1 MDTVNILI
9 IDNDEASQSA
19 LQQVLD
25 SEGWRVH
32 IAGSE
37 DEALQEL
44 SMGRWALVVAN
55 AGMTDVRGPL
65 YMMLAEL
72 ATAPLLESGKARMRV
87 LFLLPELSN
96 PEARRLLEDAHLS
109 YLVRPYRFHDFLEK
123 VSDLLMET
131 EALTVPIRRSRL
143 ESEAGGRRKDRAT
156 ARRIAASGQAAGQS
170 TVRNTGMFAN
180 REYYEMTEEEI
191 SDYERQEA
199 EEQRKKKKKAENP
212 DV

>member
-9 IDNDEASQSA
+9 IDDDKASQSA

-72 ATAPLLESGKARMRV
+72 AYRAAARVRQG
-87 LFLLPELSN
+87 PH
-96 PEARRLLEDAHLS
+96 AR
-109 YLVRPYRFHDFLEK
+109 PF
-123 VSDLLMET
+123 
-131 EALTVPIRRSRL
+131 P
-143 ESEAGGRRKDRAT
+143 
-156 ARRIAASGQAAGQS
+156 
-170 TVRNTGMFAN
+170 FA
-180 REYYEMTEEEI
+180 
-191 SDYERQEA
+191 
-199 EEQRKKKKKAENP
+199 
-212 DV
+212 

>member
-1 MDTVNILI
+1 MPATNRGALGPYWPAAPSMDTVNILI

-72 ATAPLLESGKARMRV
+72 ATAPLLESGKARM
-87 LFLLPELSN
+87 
-96 PEARRLLEDAHLS
+96 
-109 YLVRPYRFHDFLEK
+109 
-123 VSDLLMET
+123 
-131 EALTVPIRRSRL
+131 
-143 ESEAGGRRKDRAT
+143 
-156 ARRIAASGQAAGQS
+156 
-170 TVRNTGMFAN
+170 
-180 REYYEMTEEEI
+180 
-191 SDYERQEA
+191 
-199 EEQRKKKKKAENP
+199 
-212 DV
+212 